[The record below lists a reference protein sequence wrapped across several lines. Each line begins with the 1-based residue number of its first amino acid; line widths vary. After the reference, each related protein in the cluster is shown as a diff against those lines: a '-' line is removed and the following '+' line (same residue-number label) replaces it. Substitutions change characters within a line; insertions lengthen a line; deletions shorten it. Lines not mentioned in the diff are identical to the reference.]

1 MDFIYK
7 YYRWILSITLFLNI
21 LICLL
26 YKYTS
31 EPSVVGMGLMFYLL
45 PLLCVQILI
54 TIGGYI
60 FKANQIINYISVI
73 LGLLVLV
80 ISIYY
85 ALNIK

>member
-1 MDFIYK
+1 MEFIYK
-7 YYRWILSITLFLNI
+7 NQGWILGITLFLNI

-26 YKYTS
+26 YKCIS

-54 TIGGYI
+54 TIVGYMFRNNLTVNSISIVLSI
-60 FKANQIINYISVI
+60 FVLIISV
-73 LGLLVLV
+73 
-80 ISIYY
+80 YY